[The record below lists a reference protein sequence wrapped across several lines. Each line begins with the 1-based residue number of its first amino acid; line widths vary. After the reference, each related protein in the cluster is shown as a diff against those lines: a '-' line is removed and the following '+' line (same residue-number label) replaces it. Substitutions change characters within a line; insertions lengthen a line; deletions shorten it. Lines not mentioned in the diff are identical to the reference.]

1 MMKAKSQPVAV
12 RSEPGEH
19 DLDPFGVF
27 PPRSST
33 PEINHASEEEENIT
47 GNGGHTIEAVFAVA
61 KKGRIECGLTVDSG
75 TSQPSTFTAQEPS
88 TVTPHTSDCTQET
101 QEKKETLEANDIKD
115 TQESQEMEECDDKE
129 EINEVNFLGEELTNL
144 NTHFNFYIRTAI
156 QKRSF
161 REDYCEAKGNDP
173 LFDLA
178 RDLKTIEHLG
188 ECKFNDRTL
197 WTIFSTW
204 ECLNRKHLKPESD
217 FTVFLEKLSL
227 VQFGTG
233 QGLHTLLRKGC
244 QQPIPPGAE
253 NLRPLAQDLA
263 RLCRELARLSGGEF
277 HLACKAAGDVV
288 GVCPNTALTCLRSL
302 EAVGIIRKVK
312 LGTKPTWNHQF
323 FAGVLKPVK
332 QKGEATVYAYLAED
346 L

>member
-1 MMKAKSQPVAV
+1 MKAKSQPVAV

-61 KKGRIECGLTVDSG
+61 KKGRIECGLTGGSR
-75 TSQPSTFTAQEPS
+75 TSQPSRFTVEEPS
-88 TVTPHTSDCTQET
+88 TVTPHTFDCTQET
-101 QEKKETLEANDIKD
+101 QEKKERLEAKD
-115 TQESQEMEECDDKE
+115 VQDTKESQESDDIHEKE
-129 EINEVNFLGEELTNL
+129 EIDEINFLGGELTTHNRHL
-144 NTHFNFYIRTAI
+144 NIYISSAI

-161 REDYCEAKGNDP
+161 REDYCEAKGKEP

-178 RDLKTIEHLG
+178 RDVKTIEHLG
-188 ECKFNDRTL
+188 ECRFNDRTL

-217 FTVFLEKLSL
+217 FTVFLEKFSL

-233 QGLHTLLRKGC
+233 EGLHTLLRRGC

-253 NLRPLAQDLA
+253 NLRPAAQDLA

-277 HLACKAAGDVV
+277 HLACKAAGDVMV
-288 GVCPNTALTCLRSL
+288 FLPGPPCRRSL
-302 EAVGIIRKVK
+302 EAVGIIQR
-312 LGTKPTWNHQF
+312 G
-323 FAGVLKPVK
+323 G
-332 QKGEATVYAYLAED
+332 
-346 L
+346 